1 MRLAHS
7 QNTRIQTVEDRLNTR
22 FRSSHE
28 GLAPTSNN
36 EEPSGVSSRSRS
48 RPTGSEKYDNIA
60 AYSSIEILKQ
70 YDHIKERLNR
80 GHVPPYLKL
89 NESSSGY
96 KQDHR
101 STFKVISK
109 YYPLRTKRESG
120 SRTCSHF
127 QNALTQPAHH
137 IEVRKTP
144 FRVVTFTHGPRRR
157 GGNPSWGQDVPR
169 HTDIPTWREQGLSDD

>member
-7 QNTRIQTVEDRLNTR
+7 QNTRIQTIEDRLNTR

-28 GLAPTSNN
+28 GLAPTSDN

-70 YDHIKERLNR
+70 YDHIKERLNW

-89 NESSSGY
+89 NESSSRY

-109 YYPLRTKRESG
+109 CERQPETGLKLLSTLIKTKDS
-120 SRTCSHF
+120 
-127 QNALTQPAHH
+127 
-137 IEVRKTP
+137 
-144 FRVVTFTHGPRRR
+144 TFYFTEE
-157 GGNPSWGQDVPR
+157 DM
-169 HTDIPTWREQGLSDD
+169 QGLFGRTSEWARNSYHTKEGFV